1 MVDKHRLTIYYE
13 DISSVIEY
21 ERRMLMADLKF
32 EKEKNELKEL
42 IELLIPLSKEGKEAA
57 KNVLIGMN
65 LNEQANKI
73 RQTA

>member
-1 MVDKHRLTIYYE
+1 MKGGYFM
-13 DISSVIEY
+13 S
-21 ERRMLMADLKF
+21 DL
-32 EKEKNELKEL
+32 EKEKSELKEL
-42 IELLIPLSKEGKEAA
+42 IELIIPLSKESKEAA